1 MLIHPLLD
9 HHHQPILDG
18 VNPVIQVMVFTVVA
32 LQIVSKAARSTCH
45 FVLEMIGFILRLA
58 LLGSSS
64 QISPQTAKLLHDL
77 PVDPQTATDKF
88 KLDGKTTIYAV
99 CPNPHCHH
107 TYKPKY
113 QDGCPIGEYPSHC
126 MHKKFPTAP
135 ACGTALT
142 RPRIVKDVEIQTPI
156 KPFVYFDF
164 KDWVA
169 GLVSRPGYEDRMDD
183 VWTRPNSGPEMNDIF
198 DGDFLRDFIG
208 PDGKTRYGEGKN
220 EGRYAFTLCVDFFN
234 PNSNKQAGKKVSV
247 GIISLACLNLPANER
262 YKPENMFLAGIIPGP
277 KEPPLNTLNHYLT
290 PLVDDFLDFWVPGVR
305 FSRTS
310 NYPTGRVVRCALI
323 AVVCDLPA
331 ARKMVGFAS
340 FHHQHFCSVC
350 HCTRL
355 KEGYGDTN
363 YESWDWRTNAEC
375 REFSNTFANAP
386 NASAQTAA
394 FDAGGIRF
402 SELSR
407 LPYFDLARCV
417 VVDAMHNLFLG
428 LIKEHFRNVIGI
440 GRSKTDEGAVMFI
453 EFLEPP
459 HDFTDAEHKSLGK
472 LRRLLQKPL
481 NDKIQSS
488 PESVKKTL
496 VRLHHR
502 ALAFACDELEVDEE
516 KSFMSNEGKAL
527 CSKDSCATN
536 ILSWVGL
543 LLGNG
548 FVCTDY
554 HDKRIEQT
562 EYRDEGADT
571 ATRLGQVLTD
581 EEMALIW
588 SDLARISTPTWVTP
602 IPLDLGSSSHGKL
615 KADQWRTLGITHLP
629 LSLIRLWGLQ
639 DSTDPRAQKCRELLD
654 VTISLMSAVVL
665 ASSRVTSPSIAAAYL
680 THMKAYME
688 GIKKLFPQYRFRPNH
703 HMALHLHE
711 YLCRFGPVHSWWT
724 FPFERIIGM
733 LERIP
738 TNFKIGGS
746 CGLFSYLS
754 QIGSFTFFI

>member
-1 MLIHPLLD
+1 
-9 HHHQPILDG
+9 
-18 VNPVIQVMVFTVVA
+18 MVFTVVA

-45 FVLEMIGFILRLA
+45 FVFEMIGFILRLA
-58 LLGSSS
+58 LLGSGS
-64 QISPQTAKLLHDL
+64 QISPQTAKLLYDL
-77 PVDPQTATDKF
+77 PVDPQTATNKF
-88 KLDGKTTIYAV
+88 KLDGKSTIFAV
-99 CPNPHCHH
+99 CPKPDCHR

-113 QDGCPIGEYPSHC
+113 QDSCPIGEYPSHC
-126 MHKKFPTAP
+126 THKRFPTAS

-183 VWTRPNSGPEMNDIF
+183 AWTRPDSGPEMNDIF
-198 DGDFLRDFIG
+198 DGDFLQDFIG
-208 PDGKTRYGEGKN
+208 PDGKTRYGEGKD

-247 GIISLACLNLPANER
+247 GIISLACLNLPINER

-290 PLVDDFLDFWVPGVR
+290 PIVDDFLDFWVPGVR

-310 NYPTGRVVRCALI
+310 NYPAGRLVRCALI

-331 ARKMVGFAS
+331 ARKIAGFAS
-340 FHHQHFCSVC
+340 FSHQHFCSVC

-363 YESWDWRTNAEC
+363 YESWRWRTNAEC

-440 GRSKTDEGAVMFI
+440 GRSKTDEGAVIFV
-453 EFLEPP
+453 EFPEPP
-459 HDFTDAEHKSLGK
+459 HDFTDPEHKSLEK

-481 NDKIQSS
+481 NDKIQSL

-502 ALAFACDELEVDEE
+502 ALAFACDELEVDEG

-527 CSKDSCATN
+527 YSKDACATN
-536 ILSWVGL
+536 ILSWVSR

-548 FVCTDY
+548 
-554 HDKRIEQT
+554 
-562 EYRDEGADT
+562 
-571 ATRLGQVLTD
+571 
-581 EEMALIW
+581 
-588 SDLARISTPTWVTP
+588 
-602 IPLDLGSSSHGKL
+602 
-615 KADQWRTLGITHLP
+615 
-629 LSLIRLWGLQ
+629 
-639 DSTDPRAQKCRELLD
+639 
-654 VTISLMSAVVL
+654 
-665 ASSRVTSPSIAAAYL
+665 
-680 THMKAYME
+680 
-688 GIKKLFPQYRFRPNH
+688 
-703 HMALHLHE
+703 LHL
-711 YLCRFGPVHSWWT
+711 Y
-724 FPFERIIGM
+724 
-733 LERIP
+733 
-738 TNFKIGGS
+738 
-746 CGLFSYLS
+746 
-754 QIGSFTFFI
+754 